1 MNDEIATVRVCNT
14 CNVEKPLSEYP
25 LSHNY
30 ARHRCIACTAIRKK
44 AWRQNNPEKIAR
56 ENQRRK
62 ERHQARKNGLVYVP
76 VRPAAVFTRGK
87 RCWCCRREATK
98 GMLCGKC
105 AR

>member
-1 MNDEIATVRVCNT
+1 VKICNT

-25 LSHNY
+25 ISHNY
-30 ARHRCIACTAIRKK
+30 ARNRCLTCVAQTKK
-44 AWRQNNPEKIAR
+44 AWRLANPEKIAQ
-56 ENQRRK
+56 ENQRRVARR
-62 ERHQARKNGLVYVP
+62 EARKKGEVYNP
-76 VRPAAVFTRGK
+76 VRLSSVFTRGK